1 MCNWLFLLNKN
12 DKIKNN
18 MKWCWTHVMI
28 ESIIECLK
36 EYRLIICELNA
47 MEFNKDKIKFDEK
60 ESCNY

>member
-1 MCNWLFLLNKN
+1 
-12 DKIKNN
+12 
-18 MKWCWTHVMI
+18 MI